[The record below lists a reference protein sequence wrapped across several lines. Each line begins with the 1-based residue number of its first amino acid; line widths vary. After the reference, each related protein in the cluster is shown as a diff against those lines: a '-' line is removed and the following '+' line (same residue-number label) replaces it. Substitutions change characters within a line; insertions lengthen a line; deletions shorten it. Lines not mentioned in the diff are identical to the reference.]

1 MDINHYDATVQ
12 TWIKEIIENSVTSP
26 EKTLK
31 FCNDLIEYATTCQD
45 VSLLGFGYF
54 YCGQVYYCLNDGK
67 NFYDSLN
74 MAVRFLDQGGEYEL
88 MARCYNFLGIKASNG
103 GNIPLALEYYTNG
116 VKYAIRHDL
125 KEQEALMNINLGGL
139 FHRTER
145 YQEAQR
151 YYKRAMEYFMS
162 LPMDEAVHTFLLA
175 LECNRVKTLVALG
188 YFQLAEDAISGIKAK
203 HWSYVTQIE
212 QSIVHCAEAILYHEE
227 GDYAKRDETAKQ
239 ISNEISSQM
248 AILDYFDDYYDYAK
262 MLLDTDLSDDFWKVI
277 DTVEPLIKNA
287 ASTDLMLKLISLK
300 IQYYRKAKKSAE
312 YLQEAGLY
320 YELSEHM
327 EAETKEMVNNVI
339 NLRQSL
345 EAANQL
351 RRQVEAQNQI
361 LVEKSEMDPMTKLAN
376 RFRLNDYSENVFTEA
391 YNRQT
396 SLCVFIMD
404 VDYFKEFN
412 DNYGHQRG
420 DECLIA
426 VADCMRKI
434 ADKHDGFAARYGG
447 DEFVL
452 IFEDTDFEQAVSYA
466 QELKNLILE
475 KNIDHAFSKAIP
487 QVSLS
492 QGICCDVPRKNTRMW
507 DFLHK
512 ADENLYSIKQ
522 ISRNNFCVTNLTDEI
537 KKTGG
542 GA

>member
-1 MDINHYDATVQ
+1 MDINKYDSSVQ
-12 TWIKEIIENSVTSP
+12 IWIREIIENSVTSP

-31 FCNDLIEYATTCQD
+31 FCNDLIEYATSHQD

-116 VKYAIRHDL
+116 VKYAVLHDL

-139 FHRTER
+139 FHRTGR

-151 YYKRAMEYFMS
+151 YYKQAMEYFMS

-188 YFQLAEDAISGIKAK
+188 YFPLAEDAIAGIKTK
-203 HWSYVTQIE
+203 HWNYVTQIE

-227 GDYAKRDETAKQ
+227 GNYEKRDEIAKQ
-239 ISNEISSQM
+239 ISGEICSQM
-248 AILDYFDDYYDYAK
+248 AILDYFDDYYDYAR
-262 MLLDTDLSDDFWKVI
+262 MLLDTDLADDFWKVV
-277 DTVEPLIKNA
+277 DTVEPLIKNT

-327 EAETKEMVNNVI
+327 EAETREMVNNVI

-361 LVEKSEMDPMTKLAN
+361 LVEKSEMDPMTRLAN
-376 RFRLNDYSENVFTEA
+376 RFRLNDYSEDVFTEA

-396 SLCVFIMD
+396 PLCVFIMD

-420 DECLIA
+420 DECLMQVA
-426 VADCMRKI
+426 ECLRTVADE
-434 ADKHDGFAARYGG
+434 HDGFAARYGG

-452 IFEDTDFEQAVSYA
+452 IFEDTNIEQAFEYA
-466 QELKNLILE
+466 KELKELVLSKKIE
-475 KNIDHAFSKAIP
+475 HEFSKALP
-487 QVSLS
+487 QVTLS
-492 QGICCDVPRKNTRMW
+492 QGICCDVPGKNSRMW

-512 ADENLYSIKQ
+512 ADENLYAIKQ
-522 ISRNNFCVTNLTDEI
+522 VSRNNYCATNLTDDI

-542 GA
+542 GV